1 MLTIFKKFILFVCCI
16 PNTYF
21 ITTPLE
27 NLKLNNMENLQ
38 KNSYTTLA
46 IILSVGFI
54 IGAFILSSTWR
65 KVASS
70 NVTIAV
76 TGSASK
82 QIKSD
87 LGIWEGSFANESA
100 SMTDAY
106 AKLQESNIKVKN
118 YLISFGFPEDKI
130 IFSSINTR
138 SLYESKSK
146 NDMFGTGDVTT
157 GKVIGYSLSQNVSVE
172 SQDVDKIDKLSRT
185 VTELINQ
192 GIAINSESPKFL
204 YTKLSDLKIE
214 MIGLASQDA
223 KVRAE
228 QIAKATGNS
237 VGDVRSS
244 KTGVIQINAKNS
256 TEVSDY
262 GVNDVSSLE
271 KTITAV
277 VNVSFSLD

>member
-1 MLTIFKKFILFVCCI
+1 MNGTQKSNYAVFAVIL
-16 PNTYF
+16 
-21 ITTPLE
+21 
-27 NLKLNNMENLQ
+27 
-38 KNSYTTLA
+38 A
-46 IILSVGFI
+46 VGFI
-54 IGAFILSSTWR
+54 IGAVIISKTWK

-70 NVTIAV
+70 NVTITV

-87 LGIWEGSFANESA
+87 LGIWEGSYSNEA
-100 SMTDAY
+100 VTMEDAY
-106 AKLQESNIKVKN
+106 TKLQETNKKIKD

-130 IFSSINTR
+130 VFSSINTATKH
-138 SLYESKSK
+138 EEKIK
-146 NDMFGTGDVTT
+146 NSGNMYGPGDIST
-157 GKVIGYSLSQNVSVE
+157 GKIIGYSLTQSVTVE
-172 SQDVDKIDKLSRT
+172 SPDVDKIDKLSRT

-192 GIAINSESPKFL
+192 GIAINSESPRFL

-223 KVRAE
+223 KTRAE

-244 KTGVIQINAKNS
+244 KTGVMQVNAKNS

-262 GVNDVSSLE
+262 GVNDTSSLE

-277 VNVSFSLD
+277 VNVSFSIE

>member
-1 MLTIFKKFILFVCCI
+1 
-16 PNTYF
+16 
-21 ITTPLE
+21 
-27 NLKLNNMENLQ
+27 MENQSRNNYLPFAVI
-38 KNSYTTLA
+38 LA
-46 IILSVGFI
+46 IGFI
-54 IGAFILSSTWR
+54 IAAFIISGTWR

-82 QIKSD
+82 EIKSD
-87 LGIWEGSFANESA
+87 LGIWDGSFSNESP

-106 AKLQESNIKVKN
+106 AKLLETNSKVKN
-118 YLISFGFPEDKI
+118 YLVSFGFPEEKI
-130 IFSSINTR
+130 VFSSINTAE
-138 SLYESKSK
+138 LYEQKSRGE
-146 NDMFGTGDVTT
+146 MYMGESYST
-157 GKVIGYSLSQNVSVE
+157 GKVIGYRLTQNVMVE
-172 SQDVDKIDKLSRT
+172 SQEVEMIDRLSRT

-192 GIAINSESPKFL
+192 GISINSNPPRFL

-214 MIGLASQDA
+214 MIGLAAQDA
-223 KVRAE
+223 KTRAE

>member
-1 MLTIFKKFILFVCCI
+1 
-16 PNTYF
+16 
-21 ITTPLE
+21 
-27 NLKLNNMENLQ
+27 MENQSRNNYLAFAVI
-38 KNSYTTLA
+38 LA
-46 IILSVGFI
+46 IGFI
-54 IGAFILSSTWR
+54 IAAFIISGTWR

-82 QIKSD
+82 EIKSD
-87 LGIWEGSFANESA
+87 LGIWDGTFSNESPA
-100 SMTDAY
+100 MTDAY
-106 AKLQESNIKVKN
+106 AKLLETNLKVKN
-118 YLISFGFPEDKI
+118 YLVSFGFPEDKI
-130 IFSSINTR
+130 VFSSINTTE
-138 SLYESKSK
+138 LYEQKSRG
-146 NDMFGTGDVTT
+146 DMYMGESYST
-157 GKVIGYSLSQNVSVE
+157 GKVIGYRLSQNVSVE
-172 SQDVDKIDKLSRT
+172 SQEVEKIDRLSRT

-192 GIAINSESPKFL
+192 GISINSNPPRFL

-214 MIGLASQDA
+214 MIGLAAQDA
-223 KVRAE
+223 KTRAE

-244 KTGVIQINAKNS
+244 KTGVMQINAKNS

>member
-1 MLTIFKKFILFVCCI
+1 
-16 PNTYF
+16 
-21 ITTPLE
+21 
-27 NLKLNNMENLQ
+27 MENQSRNNYLPFAVI
-38 KNSYTTLA
+38 LA
-46 IILSVGFI
+46 IGFI
-54 IGAFILSSTWR
+54 IAAFIISGTWR

-70 NVTIAV
+70 NITIAV

-82 QIKSD
+82 EIKSD
-87 LGIWEGSFANESA
+87 LGIWDGSFSNESP

-106 AKLQESNIKVKN
+106 AKLLETNSKVKN
-118 YLISFGFPEDKI
+118 YLVSFGFPEEKI
-130 IFSSINTR
+130 VFSSINTTE
-138 SLYESKSK
+138 LYEQKSRGE
-146 NDMFGTGDVTT
+146 MYMGESYST
-157 GKVIGYSLSQNVSVE
+157 GKVIGYRLTQNVMVE
-172 SQDVDKIDKLSRT
+172 SQEVEMIDRLSRT

-192 GIAINSESPKFL
+192 GISINSNPPRFL

-214 MIGLASQDA
+214 MIGLAAQDA
-223 KVRAE
+223 KTRAE

>member
-1 MLTIFKKFILFVCCI
+1 
-16 PNTYF
+16 
-21 ITTPLE
+21 
-27 NLKLNNMENLQ
+27 MENQSRNNYL
-38 KNSYTTLA
+38 SFAVILA
-46 IILSVGFI
+46 IGFI
-54 IGAFILSSTWR
+54 IAAFIISGTWR

-82 QIKSD
+82 EIKSD
-87 LGIWEGSFANESA
+87 LGIWDGSFSNESA

-106 AKLQESNIKVKN
+106 AKLKETNEKVKN
-118 YLISFGFPEDKI
+118 YLVSFGFTEDKI
-130 IFSSINTR
+130 VFSSINTMT
-138 SLYESKSK
+138 LYEQKGKTDIYMPESYS
-146 NDMFGTGDVTT
+146 T
-157 GKVIGYSLSQNVSVE
+157 GKVIGYRLTQGVSVE
-172 SQDVDKIDKLSRT
+172 SPDVEKIDKLSRT

-192 GIAINSESPKFL
+192 GIAINSESPRFL
-204 YTKLSDLKIE
+204 YTKLSDLKVE
-214 MIGLASQDA
+214 MIGLAAQDA
-223 KVRAE
+223 KTRAE

>member
-1 MLTIFKKFILFVCCI
+1 M
-16 PNTYF
+16 
-21 ITTPLE
+21 E
-27 NLKLNNMENLQ
+27 SQSRNNYLPFAVI
-38 KNSYTTLA
+38 LA
-46 IILSVGFI
+46 IGFI
-54 IGAFILSSTWR
+54 IAAFIISGTWR

-70 NVTIAV
+70 NITIAV

-82 QIKSD
+82 EIKSD
-87 LGIWEGSFANESA
+87 LGIWDGSFSNESP

-106 AKLQESNIKVKN
+106 AKLLETNSKVKN
-118 YLISFGFPEDKI
+118 YLVSFGFPEEKI
-130 IFSSINTR
+130 VFSSINTTE
-138 SLYESKSK
+138 LYEQKSRGE
-146 NDMFGTGDVTT
+146 MYMGESYST
-157 GKVIGYSLSQNVSVE
+157 GKVIGYRLTQNVMVE
-172 SQDVDKIDKLSRT
+172 SQEVEMIDRLSRT

-192 GIAINSESPKFL
+192 GISINSNPPRFL

-214 MIGLASQDA
+214 MIGLAAQDA
-223 KVRAE
+223 KTRAE

>member
-1 MLTIFKKFILFVCCI
+1 MESPYK
-16 PNTYF
+16 
-21 ITTPLE
+21 
-27 NLKLNNMENLQ
+27 NNF
-38 KNSYTTLA
+38 TLVAA
-46 IILSVGFI
+46 IWAIGFI
-54 IGAFILSSTWR
+54 VAALIISSTWR

-87 LGIWEGSFANESA
+87 LGIWEGSFANESS

-106 AKLQESNIKVKN
+106 AKLKESNLKVKN
-118 YLISFGFPEDKI
+118 YLVSFGFPEDKI
-130 IFSSINTR
+130 VFSSINTR
-138 SLYESKSK
+138 TLYESKAK
-146 NDMFGTGDVTT
+146 NDMYGSGEVST
-157 GKVIGYSLSQNVSVE
+157 GKIIGYNLSQSVSVE
-172 SQDVDKIDKLSRT
+172 SQDVDKIDKLART

-192 GIAINSESPKFL
+192 GIAINSQSPKFM

-223 KVRAE
+223 KIRAE

-244 KTGVIQINAKNS
+244 KTGVMQINAKNN

-262 GVNDVSSLE
+262 GMNDVSSLE
-271 KTITAV
+271 KTITSV
-277 VNVSFSLD
+277 VNVSFSLK

>member
-1 MLTIFKKFILFVCCI
+1 MDNTQRNNYTIFAAIL
-16 PNTYF
+16 
-21 ITTPLE
+21 
-27 NLKLNNMENLQ
+27 
-38 KNSYTTLA
+38 A
-46 IILSVGFI
+46 VGFI
-54 IGAFILSSTWR
+54 IGAMIISGTWR

-87 LGIWEGSFANESA
+87 LGIWEGTFSNESA

-106 AKLQESNIKVKN
+106 AKLKETNSKVKS
-118 YLISFGFPEDKI
+118 YLVSFGFPEDKI
-130 IFSSINTR
+130 VFSSISTR
-138 SLYESKSK
+138 TLYESKNKSPM
-146 NDMFGTGDVTT
+146 DLYGSGDVAS
-157 GKVIGYSLSQNVSVE
+157 GKIIGYNLSQNVSVE
-172 SQDVDKIDKLSRT
+172 SADVDKIDKLSRMI
-185 VTELINQ
+185 TELINQ
-192 GIAINSESPKFL
+192 GIAINSQAPKFL

-223 KVRAE
+223 KTRAE

-237 VGDVRSS
+237 IGDVRSS
-244 KTGVIQINAKNS
+244 RTGVMQVNAKNS

-262 GVNDVSSLE
+262 GINDTSSLE

-277 VNVSFSLD
+277 VNVSFSID

>member
-1 MLTIFKKFILFVCCI
+1 MDNTQRNNYTIFAVIL
-16 PNTYF
+16 
-21 ITTPLE
+21 
-27 NLKLNNMENLQ
+27 
-38 KNSYTTLA
+38 A
-46 IILSVGFI
+46 VGFI
-54 IGAFILSSTWR
+54 IGAMIISGTWR

-87 LGIWEGSFANESA
+87 LGIWEGSFSNESA

-106 AKLQESNIKVKN
+106 AKLKETNSKVKS
-118 YLISFGFPEDKI
+118 YLVSFGFPEDKI
-130 IFSSINTR
+130 VFSSISTR
-138 SLYESKSK
+138 TLYESKNKSPM
-146 NDMFGTGDVTT
+146 DLYGSGDVAS
-157 GKVIGYSLSQNVSVE
+157 GKIIGYNLSQSVTVE
-172 SQDVDKIDKLSRT
+172 SADVDKIDKLSRMI
-185 VTELINQ
+185 TELINQ
-192 GIAINSESPKFL
+192 GIAINSQAPKFL

-223 KVRAE
+223 KTRAE

-237 VGDVRSS
+237 IGDVRSS
-244 KTGVIQINAKNS
+244 RTGVMQVNAKNS

-262 GVNDVSSLE
+262 GINDTSSLE

-277 VNVSFSLD
+277 VNVSFSID

>member
-1 MLTIFKKFILFVCCI
+1 
-16 PNTYF
+16 
-21 ITTPLE
+21 
-27 NLKLNNMENLQ
+27 MENQSRNNYLPFAVI
-38 KNSYTTLA
+38 LA
-46 IILSVGFI
+46 IGFI
-54 IGAFILSSTWR
+54 IAAFIISGTWK

-82 QIKSD
+82 EIKSD
-87 LGIWEGSFANESA
+87 LGIWDGSFSNESP

-106 AKLQESNIKVKN
+106 AKLLETNSKVKN
-118 YLISFGFPEDKI
+118 YLVSFGFPEEKI
-130 IFSSINTR
+130 VFSSINTTEL
-138 SLYESKSK
+138 SEQKSRGE
-146 NDMFGTGDVTT
+146 MYMGERYST
-157 GKVIGYSLSQNVSVE
+157 GKVRGYRLTQNVMVE
-172 SQDVDKIDKLSRT
+172 SQEVEMIDRLSRT

-192 GIAINSESPKFL
+192 GISINSNPPRFL

-214 MIGLASQDA
+214 MIGLAAQDA
-223 KVRAE
+223 KTRAE

>member
-1 MLTIFKKFILFVCCI
+1 
-16 PNTYF
+16 
-21 ITTPLE
+21 
-27 NLKLNNMENLQ
+27 MENTG
-38 KNSYTTLA
+38 KNNYLTFAVILA
-46 IILSVGFI
+46 VGFI
-54 IGAFILSSTWR
+54 IGAFIISSTWK

-87 LGIWEGSFANESA
+87 LGIWEGTFSNESP

-106 AKLQESNIKVKN
+106 SKLQETNSKVKS
-118 YLISFGFPEDKI
+118 YLISNGFPEDKI
-130 IFSSINTR
+130 VFSSINTTEIHEQKTR
-138 SLYESKSK
+138 GEGFMTDSYSS
-146 NDMFGTGDVTT
+146 
-157 GKVIGYSLSQNVSVE
+157 GKVIGYKLSQDVSVE
-172 SQDVDKIDKLSRT
+172 SPEVEKVDRLSRT

-192 GIAINSESPKFL
+192 GISINSNPPRFL

-214 MIGLASQDA
+214 MIGLAAQDA
-223 KVRAE
+223 RIRAE

>member
-1 MLTIFKKFILFVCCI
+1 
-16 PNTYF
+16 
-21 ITTPLE
+21 
-27 NLKLNNMENLQ
+27 MENQSRNNYLPFAVI
-38 KNSYTTLA
+38 LA
-46 IILSVGFI
+46 IGFI
-54 IGAFILSSTWR
+54 IAAFIISGTWK

-82 QIKSD
+82 EIKSD
-87 LGIWEGSFANESA
+87 LGIWDGSFSNESP

-106 AKLQESNIKVKN
+106 AKLLETNSKVKN
-118 YLISFGFPEDKI
+118 YLVSFGFPEEKI
-130 IFSSINTR
+130 VFSSINTTE
-138 SLYESKSK
+138 LYEQKSRGE
-146 NDMFGTGDVTT
+146 MYMGESYST
-157 GKVIGYSLSQNVSVE
+157 GKVIGYRLTQNVMVE
-172 SQDVDKIDKLSRT
+172 SQEVEMIDRLSRT

-192 GIAINSESPKFL
+192 GISINSNPPRFL

-214 MIGLASQDA
+214 MIGLAAQDA
-223 KVRAE
+223 KTRAE

>member
-1 MLTIFKKFILFVCCI
+1 MESPYK
-16 PNTYF
+16 
-21 ITTPLE
+21 
-27 NLKLNNMENLQ
+27 NNF
-38 KNSYTTLA
+38 TLVAVIWA
-46 IILSVGFI
+46 IGFI
-54 IGAFILSSTWR
+54 AAALIISSTWR
-65 KVASS
+65 KVASN

-87 LGIWEGSFANESA
+87 LGIWDGTFANESS

-106 AKLQESNIKVKN
+106 AKLKESNVKVKN
-118 YLISFGFPEDKI
+118 YLVSFGFPEDKI
-130 IFSSINTR
+130 VFSSINTR
-138 SLYESKSK
+138 TLYEGKAK
-146 NDMFGTGDVTT
+146 NDMYGLGEVST
-157 GKVIGYSLSQNVSVE
+157 GKVIGYSLSQSVSVE
-172 SQDVDKIDKLSRT
+172 SQDVDKIEKLART

-192 GIAINSESPKFL
+192 GIAISSQSPRFM

-223 KVRAE
+223 KIRAE

-244 KTGVIQINAKNS
+244 KTGVMQINAKNN

-262 GVNDVSSLE
+262 GMNDVSSLE
-271 KTITAV
+271 KTITSV
-277 VNVSFSLD
+277 VNVSFSLK

>member
-1 MLTIFKKFILFVCCI
+1 MDNTQRNNYTIFAVIL
-16 PNTYF
+16 
-21 ITTPLE
+21 
-27 NLKLNNMENLQ
+27 
-38 KNSYTTLA
+38 A
-46 IILSVGFI
+46 VGFI
-54 IGAFILSSTWR
+54 IGAMIISGTWR

-87 LGIWEGSFANESA
+87 LGIWEGSFSNESA

-106 AKLQESNIKVKN
+106 AKLQETNSKVKS
-118 YLISFGFPEDKI
+118 YLVSFGFPEDKI
-130 IFSSINTR
+130 VFSSISTR
-138 SLYESKSK
+138 TLYESKNKSPM
-146 NDMFGTGDVTT
+146 DMYGSGDVAS
-157 GKVIGYSLSQNVSVE
+157 GKIIGYNLSQNVSVE
-172 SQDVDKIDKLSRT
+172 SQDVEKIDKLSRMI
-185 VTELINQ
+185 TELINQ
-192 GIAINSESPKFL
+192 GIAINSQAPKFL

-223 KVRAE
+223 KTRAE

-237 VGDVRSS
+237 IGDVRSS
-244 KTGVIQINAKNS
+244 KTGVMQVNAKNS

-262 GVNDVSSLE
+262 GINDTSSLE

-277 VNVSFSLD
+277 VNVSFSID

>member
-1 MLTIFKKFILFVCCI
+1 
-16 PNTYF
+16 
-21 ITTPLE
+21 
-27 NLKLNNMENLQ
+27 MENQ
-38 KNSYTTLA
+38 SRNSYLPFAVILA
-46 IILSVGFI
+46 IGFI
-54 IGAFILSSTWR
+54 IAAFIISGTWR

-82 QIKSD
+82 EIKSD
-87 LGIWEGSFANESA
+87 LGIWDGSFSNESP

-106 AKLQESNIKVKN
+106 AKLLETNSKVKN
-118 YLISFGFPEDKI
+118 YLVSFGFPEEKI
-130 IFSSINTR
+130 VFSSINTTE
-138 SLYESKSK
+138 LYEQKSRGE
-146 NDMFGTGDVTT
+146 MYMGESYST
-157 GKVIGYSLSQNVSVE
+157 GKVIGYRLTQNVMVE
-172 SQDVDKIDKLSRT
+172 SQEVEMIDRLSRT

-192 GIAINSESPKFL
+192 GISINSNPPRFL

-214 MIGLASQDA
+214 MIGLAAQDA
-223 KVRAE
+223 KTRAE

>member
-1 MLTIFKKFILFVCCI
+1 MDNTTNHYRSYIIF
-16 PNTYF
+16 
-21 ITTPLE
+21 
-27 NLKLNNMENLQ
+27 
-38 KNSYTTLA
+38 A
-46 IILSVGFI
+46 IILSLGFI
-54 IGAFILSSTWR
+54 IGAMIMSGTWK

-87 LGIWEGSFANESA
+87 LGIWSGSFSA
-100 SMTDAY
+100 DAPSTKEAY
-106 AKLQESNIKVKN
+106 AKLQETNTKVKN
-118 YLISFGFPEDKI
+118 YLISFGFPEDKLM
-130 IFSSINTR
+130 FSSITTKT
-138 SLYESKSK
+138 LYEGKTGNPFEGFGLEKSSSDK
-146 NDMFGTGDVTT
+146 
-157 GKVIGYSLSQNVSVE
+157 IRGYSLSQNIKVE
-172 SQDVDKIDKLSRT
+172 SNDVDKIDLLSRT
-185 VTELINQ
+185 VTELIDQ
-192 GIAINSESPKFL
+192 GIDINSEEPSFL

-223 KVRAE
+223 KIRAE

-244 KTGVIQINAKNS
+244 KTGVMQINAKNS

-262 GVNDVSSLE
+262 GINDTRSLE

-277 VNVSFSLD
+277 VNVTFAIE

>member
-1 MLTIFKKFILFVCCI
+1 MDNTQRNNYAIFAAI
-16 PNTYF
+16 
-21 ITTPLE
+21 
-27 NLKLNNMENLQ
+27 
-38 KNSYTTLA
+38 LA
-46 IILSVGFI
+46 IGFI
-54 IGAFILSSTWR
+54 VGAMIIAGTWR

-87 LGIWEGSFANESA
+87 LGIWDGSFSNESS

-106 AKLQESNIKVKN
+106 AKLKETNTKVKN
-118 YLISFGFPEDKI
+118 YLVSFGFTEDKI
-130 IFSSINTR
+130 VFSSIITR
-138 SLYESKSK
+138 NLYEAKAK
-146 NDMFGTGDVTT
+146 TDMYGGGDISA
-157 GKVIGYSLSQNVSVE
+157 GKIIGYNLSQSVTVE
-172 SQDVDKIDKLSRT
+172 SPDVDKIDKLSR
-185 VTELINQ
+185 VITELINQ
-192 GIAINSESPKFL
+192 GIAINSQSPRFL

-223 KVRAE
+223 KIRAD

-244 KTGVIQINAKNS
+244 KTGVFQVNAKNS

-262 GVNDVSSLE
+262 GINDTSSLE

-277 VNVSFSLD
+277 VNASFAIN

>member
-1 MLTIFKKFILFVCCI
+1 
-16 PNTYF
+16 
-21 ITTPLE
+21 
-27 NLKLNNMENLQ
+27 MENQSRNNYLPFAVI
-38 KNSYTTLA
+38 LA
-46 IILSVGFI
+46 IGFI
-54 IGAFILSSTWR
+54 IAAFIISGTWR

-82 QIKSD
+82 EIKSD
-87 LGIWEGSFANESA
+87 LGIWDGSFSNESP

-106 AKLQESNIKVKN
+106 AKLLETNSKVKN
-118 YLISFGFPEDKI
+118 YLVSFGFPEEKI
-130 IFSSINTR
+130 VFSSINTTE
-138 SLYESKSK
+138 LYEQKSRGE
-146 NDMFGTGDVTT
+146 MYMGESYST
-157 GKVIGYSLSQNVSVE
+157 GKVIGYRLTQNVMVE
-172 SQDVDKIDKLSRT
+172 SQEVEMIDRLSRT

-192 GIAINSESPKFL
+192 GISINSNPPRFL

-214 MIGLASQDA
+214 MIGLAAQDA
-223 KVRAE
+223 KTRAE

>member
-1 MLTIFKKFILFVCCI
+1 MENTTNHYRSYIIFAFILS
-16 PNTYF
+16 
-21 ITTPLE
+21 L
-27 NLKLNNMENLQ
+27 
-38 KNSYTTLA
+38 
-46 IILSVGFI
+46 GFI
-54 IGAFILSSTWR
+54 IGAMIMSGTWK

-87 LGIWEGSFANESA
+87 LGIWKGIFSA
-100 SMTDAY
+100 EAPTVHGAY
-106 AKLQESNIKVKN
+106 AKLGETKQRVKE
-118 YLISFGFPEDKI
+118 YLVNFGFPEDKLV
-130 IFSSINTR
+130 FSSITTSN
-138 SLYESKSK
+138 LYENKSGNK
-146 NDMFGTGDVTT
+146 YDDYGLGNSSSE
-157 GKVIGYSLSQNVSVE
+157 KIRGYRLAQEVSVE
-172 SQDVDKIDKLSRT
+172 SPDVDKIDNLSRR

-192 GIAINSESPKFL
+192 GIDINSGSPTFL
-204 YTKLSDLKIE
+204 YTKLGDLKVE

-223 KVRAE
+223 KTRAE

-244 KTGVIQINAKNS
+244 KTGVIQVNAKNS

-262 GVNDVSSLE
+262 GINDTRSLE

-277 VNVSFSLD
+277 VNVTFAIE

>member
-1 MLTIFKKFILFVCCI
+1 
-16 PNTYF
+16 
-21 ITTPLE
+21 
-27 NLKLNNMENLQ
+27 MENQSRNNYLPFAVI
-38 KNSYTTLA
+38 LA
-46 IILSVGFI
+46 IGFI
-54 IGAFILSSTWR
+54 IAAFIISGTWR

-82 QIKSD
+82 EIKSD
-87 LGIWEGSFANESA
+87 LGIWDGSFSNESP

-106 AKLQESNIKVKN
+106 AKLLETNSKVKN
-118 YLISFGFPEDKI
+118 YLVSFGFPEEKI
-130 IFSSINTR
+130 VFSSINTTE
-138 SLYESKSK
+138 LYEQKSRGE
-146 NDMFGTGDVTT
+146 MYLGESYST
-157 GKVIGYSLSQNVSVE
+157 GKVIGYRLTQNVSVE
-172 SQDVDKIDKLSRT
+172 SQEVEKIDRLSRT

-192 GIAINSESPKFL
+192 GISINSNPPRFL

-214 MIGLASQDA
+214 MIGLAAQDA
-223 KVRAE
+223 KTRAE

-244 KTGVIQINAKNS
+244 KTGVMQINAKNS

>member
-1 MLTIFKKFILFVCCI
+1 M
-16 PNTYF
+16 
-21 ITTPLE
+21 
-27 NLKLNNMENLQ
+27 
-38 KNSYTTLA
+38 S
-46 IILSVGFI
+46 G
-54 IGAFILSSTWR
+54 TWK

-87 LGIWEGSFANESA
+87 LGIWEGIFSA
-100 SMTDAY
+100 EAPTMQGAY
-106 AKLQESNIKVKN
+106 AKLGETKQRVKE
-118 YLISFGFPEDKI
+118 YLVNFGFPEDKLV
-130 IFSSINTR
+130 FSSITTSN
-138 SLYESKSK
+138 LYENKSGNK
-146 NDMFGTGDVTT
+146 YDDYGLGNSTSSE
-157 GKVIGYSLSQNVSVE
+157 KIRGYRLAQEVSVE
-172 SQDVDKIDKLSRT
+172 SVDVEKIGSLSRR

-192 GIAINSESPKFL
+192 GIDINSGSPIFL
-204 YTKLSDLKIE
+204 YTKLGDLKVE

-223 KVRAE
+223 ETRAE

-244 KTGVIQINAKNS
+244 KTGVIQVNAKNS

-262 GVNDVSSLE
+262 GINDTRSLE

-277 VNVSFSLD
+277 VNVTFAIE